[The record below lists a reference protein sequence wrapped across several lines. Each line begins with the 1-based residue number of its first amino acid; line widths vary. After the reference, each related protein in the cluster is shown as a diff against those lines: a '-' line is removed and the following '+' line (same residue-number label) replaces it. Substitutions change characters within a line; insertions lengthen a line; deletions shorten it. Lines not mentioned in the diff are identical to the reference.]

1 MNAGKF
7 TITVVTA
14 MMLLTTGVSAMTM
27 PGYGMG
33 STEDDAIIMTES
45 ETSGFNTYYNSA
57 YGYALDIPAAASE
70 AEATSKGEGCYFE
83 DPDTHAVIS
92 VYATRNI
99 MQLTADQLYR
109 MDLNVN
115 GSPALL
121 VNEKTEKGYVISWQK
136 KNKIFYEVMAVNDNG
151 TYTSFSVVYPVK
163 MKTTYEAYC
172 AHMKDSFIPAGAVR
186 KTK

>member
-7 TITVVTA
+7 AITVVTA

-115 GSPALL
+115 GSPLCWLMRKRRKGMSFPGRKRIRFFMRLWRSTITARILL
-121 VNEKTEKGYVISWQK
+121 FPLSI
-136 KNKIFYEVMAVNDNG
+136 
-151 TYTSFSVVYPVK
+151 
-163 MKTTYEAYC
+163 
-172 AHMKDSFIPAGAVR
+172 R
-186 KTK
+186 LR

>member
-7 TITVVTA
+7 AITVVTA

-83 DPDTHAVIS
+83 DPDTHAGIC
-92 VYATRNI
+92 YKEYNA
-99 MQLTADQLYR
+99 
-109 MDLNVN
+109 
-115 GSPALL
+115 
-121 VNEKTEKGYVISWQK
+121 
-136 KNKIFYEVMAVNDNG
+136 
-151 TYTSFSVVYPVK
+151 
-163 MKTTYEAYC
+163 AYC
-172 AHMKDSFIPAGAVR
+172 RPAVSYGFECQRLACFAG
-186 KTK
+186 

>member
-7 TITVVTA
+7 AITVVTA

-92 VYATRNI
+92 VYATRNM

-121 VNEKTEKGYVISWQK
+121 VNEKPEKGYVISWQK
-136 KNKIFYEVMAVNDNG
+136 KNKVFYEVMAVNDNG

-172 AHMKDSFIPAGAVR
+172 AHMKASFIPAGAVR
-186 KTK
+186 KPK

>member
-7 TITVVTA
+7 AITVVTA

-92 VYATRNI
+92 VYATRNM

-109 MDLNVN
+109 M
-115 GSPALL
+115 ARLL
-121 VNEKTEKGYVISWQK
+121 CWLMRKRRKG
-136 KNKIFYEVMAVNDNG
+136 M
-151 TYTSFSVVYPVK
+151 SFPGRK
-163 MKTTYEAYC
+163 RIRFFMRLWRLTITAR
-172 AHMKDSFIPAGAVR
+172 IPLFLLSIR
-186 KTK
+186 LR